1 MNYFSVFDFNKLD
14 VLHNLSSISECLD
27 GIRQFAAIDDRYNP
41 EITNNELCD
50 IWGFCVFMHKEKI
63 TEPTGTSR
71 KVIEG
76 KYDVAVIYD
85 YNKTIVTET
94 ERTTKL
100 KATMSARELF
110 EKVKKDVNL
119 SVWGKTKIITR
130 KKTIIFNTSGQT
142 LYGYLIDYFRDY
154 YPSER
159 PVWDD
164 AAKLLIGDYV
174 IVNSIL

>member
-14 VLHNLSSISECLD
+14 VLHNLSSLKECLD
-27 GIRQFAAIDDRYNP
+27 GIREFASMDERYNP
-41 EITNNELCD
+41 DITNDVLCD
-50 IWGFCVFMHKEKI
+50 TWGFCVFMHKEPI
-63 TEPTGTSR
+63 TELTGTPR
-71 KVIEG
+71 KEIEN
-76 KYDVAVIYD
+76 KYDISVIFD
-85 YNKTIVTET
+85 YEKTIKAET

-100 KATMSARELF
+100 KATMTAKELY

-130 KKTIIFNTSGQT
+130 KKTTIFNTGGQT

>member
-14 VLHNLSSISECLD
+14 VLHNLSSISECID

-110 EKVKKDVNL
+110 EKVKNEINL
-119 SVWGKTKIITR
+119 ERHGKLKVYSR
-130 KKTIIFNTSGQT
+130 KKLTIFNTGSET
-142 LYGYLIDYFRDY
+142 LYGYIIDYFRDY
-154 YPSER
+154 YSNER

-164 AAKLLIGDYV
+164 AARLLIGDFV
-174 IVNSIL
+174 ISNSIL